1 MNKENL
7 VSLSISE
14 TELAEIRKAIAT
26 LEKVLTPY
34 LLELTKDEKESLA
47 KMGDKTVAFV
57 TKATEYAETK
67 PTLVPAFIDV
77 VELRKDLQAVEI
89 LRPIFNSLNQLSKSL
104 DDTMTVAG
112 SEAYTSALAFYQSV
126 KLGAKMNV
134 TGAQEIYN
142 DLQTRFPS
150 RTKKKDA

>member
-14 TELAEIRKAIAT
+14 NELAEIRKAIEILQRT
-26 LEKVLTPY
+26 LLPY
-34 LLELTKDEKESLA
+34 LLELTKDEKESMA

-57 TKATEYAETK
+57 TKATEHAEAQPK
-67 PTLVPAFIDV
+67 LVPAFIEV
-77 VELRKDLQAVEI
+77 AELRKDLEAIEI
-89 LRPIFNSLNQLSKSL
+89 LRPFFNSLNQLSKGL

-126 KLGAKMNV
+126 KMGAKLNV
-134 TGAQEIYN
+134 SGAQEIYN
-142 DLQTRFPS
+142 DLQVRFPS
-150 RTKKKDA
+150 KTRKKA